1 MRSVLCVG
9 LVGGKTDAKPVL
21 YEGGISRTTLSSKHV
36 KRKRKNERGKQFNLK
51 SMKLKDLK
59 KWVNNLTNEQLEQHL
74 LYNSEEY
81 SISGKVHKIEKAKQ
95 NLYYTGDDDPA
106 ELYTLKQLKDDG
118 YEKEDIEGF
127 EIEIPKGSFYIK
139 IGS

>member
-1 MRSVLCVG
+1 
-9 LVGGKTDAKPVL
+9 
-21 YEGGISRTTLSSKHV
+21 
-36 KRKRKNERGKQFNLK
+36 
-51 SMKLKDLK
+51 MKLKDLK
-59 KWVNNLTNEQLEQHL
+59 DWVNKLTNEQLEQHL

-81 SISGKVHKIEKAKQ
+81 SISGKVHKIEKAKT
-95 NLYYTGDDDPA
+95 NLYYTGEDDPA
-106 ELYTLKQLKDDG
+106 KLYTLKQLKDDG

>member
-1 MRSVLCVG
+1 
-9 LVGGKTDAKPVL
+9 
-21 YEGGISRTTLSSKHV
+21 
-36 KRKRKNERGKQFNLK
+36 
-51 SMKLKDLK
+51 MKLKDLK
-59 KWVNNLTNEQLEQHL
+59 KWVNSLTDEQLEKHL

-95 NLYYTGDDDPA
+95 NLYYIGDDDPA
-106 ELYTLKQLKDDG
+106 ELYTLKQLKEDG

-127 EIEIPKGSFYIK
+127 EIDIPKGSFYIK